1 MGTMVPMQVTEGTV
15 ERAGLNILGLVT
27 NLASQH
33 LHTDLTSEVIAY
45 MMMETMMRKM
55 IIMTMMTRSDIQVVF
70 FDVFGLF
77 MLQYSSLTGVI
88 LNILSVTIT
97 LIISIVDIRIS
108 LRREKASCKDAVKIL
123 AIFFF
128 GVFFIGSILALAFSV
143 LVAYLLA
150 LVGRDMSWFASASS
164 SPSSWSCFA
173 SSSPS

>member
-1 MGTMVPMQVTEGTV
+1 MTEGTV

-33 LHTDLTSEVIAY
+33 LHTELTSEVIANTK
-45 MMMETMMRKM
+45 MVITTLITML
-55 IIMTMMTRSDIQVVF
+55 TRVDIQVVF

-108 LRREKASCKDAVKIL
+108 LRREKASCKDAVKIIG
-123 AIFFF
+123 IFFF

-150 LVGRDMSWFASASS
+150 LVGRDMSWFASAS
-164 SPSSWSCFA
+164 
-173 SSSPS
+173 

>member
-1 MGTMVPMQVTEGTV
+1 MTEGTV

-33 LHTDLTSEVIAY
+33 LRTDLKSEVIDY
-45 MMMETMMRKM
+45 MMMKMMMMRRK
-55 IIMTMMTRSDIQVVF
+55 IIMTRVYNQVVF

-88 LNILSVTIT
+88 LNIISVAITI
-97 LIISIVDIRIS
+97 IISIVDIRIS
-108 LRREKASCKDAVKIL
+108 LRREKASSKDAVKII

-150 LVGRDMSWFASASS
+150 RVGRDMSWFASVSS
-164 SPSSWSCFA
+164 SPSSWPFFA
-173 SSSPS
+173 SSSSSASPF